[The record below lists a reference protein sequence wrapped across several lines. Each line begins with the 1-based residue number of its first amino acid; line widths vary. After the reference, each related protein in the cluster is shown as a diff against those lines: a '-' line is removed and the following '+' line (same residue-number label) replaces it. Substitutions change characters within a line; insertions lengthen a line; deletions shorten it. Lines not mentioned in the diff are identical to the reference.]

1 MASLYIHIPFC
12 KQACNYCN
20 FHFSTQLQYAE
31 DMINS
36 ITLEMKLRKQELS
49 NEPLQSIYV
58 GGGTPSILGDDLLH
72 QLFNAIDTTFK
83 VESKAEITIEANPD
97 DITAEKLNTIK
108 QTSVNRFSMGVQSFF
123 DEDLKWMNR
132 AHKANE
138 AERSI
143 KLIQDFGFDKISIDL
158 IYGGPTLSNENWA
171 KNLAKINELGLNH
184 VSAYCLTVE
193 PQTALHN
200 HIKKGK
206 LPALDEEKAA
216 EQFNIMIEQLSVWG
230 FEQYEISNFARNKE
244 YAVHNTNY
252 WQNKPYLGVGPS
264 AHSFNGKQRSW
275 NVANNQVYMKQLAQ
289 QILPL
294 EIEMLTTT
302 NRINEYI
309 MTGLRTI
316 WGCSWQEISSR
327 FGKQHFDEL
336 KHRIEPY
343 INQQQIV
350 DDGISFKLTT
360 SARIMAD
367 GIASDLFFEDELL

>member
-20 FHFSTQLQYAE
+20 FHFSTQLQYAAE
-31 DMINS
+31 MINS
-36 ITLEMKLRKQELS
+36 ITLEMKLRKHELPD
-49 NEPLQSIYV
+49 EPLQSIYV

-72 QLFNAIDTTFK
+72 QLFNAIYATFK
-83 VESKAEITIEANPD
+83 VEPNAEITIESNPD
-97 DITAEKLNTIK
+97 DITPEKLYAIK
-108 QTSVNRFSMGVQSFF
+108 QTPVNRFSMGVQSFF
-123 DEDLKWMNR
+123 DEDLIWMNR

-138 AERSI
+138 AEKSI

-158 IYGGPTLSNENWA
+158 IYGGPTLSNENWT

-193 PQTALHN
+193 PQTALHH
-200 HIKKGK
+200 HINKGK

-216 EQFNIMIEQLSVWG
+216 EQFNMMIEQLGSFG

-244 YAVHNTNY
+244 YAVHNTSY

-275 NVANNQVYMKQLAQ
+275 NVANNQVYMKQLVQ
-289 QILPL
+289 HILPL
-294 EIEMLTTT
+294 EIETLTTA
-302 NRINEYI
+302 NSINEYM

-327 FGKQHFDEL
+327 FGEQYYAGL
-336 KHRIEPY
+336 KHKIEPY
-343 INQQQIV
+343 ITQQKIV

-360 SARIMAD
+360 QARILAD
-367 GIASDLFFEDELL
+367 GIASDLFFEDELF

>member
-20 FHFSTQLQYAE
+20 FHFSTQLQYAAE
-31 DMINS
+31 MINS
-36 ITLEMKLRKQELS
+36 ITLEMKLRKHELPD
-49 NEPLQSIYV
+49 EPLQSIYV

-72 QLFNAIDTTFK
+72 QLFNAIYATFK
-83 VESKAEITIEANPD
+83 VEPNAEITIEANPD
-97 DITAEKLNTIK
+97 DITPEKLNAIK
-108 QTSVNRFSMGVQSFF
+108 QTPVNRFSMGVQSFF

-193 PQTALHN
+193 PQTALQH
-200 HIKKGK
+200 HINKGK

-216 EQFNIMIEQLSVWG
+216 EQFNMMIEQLGCFG

-244 YAVHNTNY
+244 YAVHNTSY

-264 AHSFNGKQRSW
+264 AHSFNGKQRRW
-275 NVANNQVYMKQLAQ
+275 NIANNQVYMKQLAQ

-294 EIEMLTTT
+294 EIETLTTA

-327 FGKQHFDEL
+327 FGEQYYAEL
-336 KHRIEPY
+336 KHKIEPY

-350 DDGISFKLTT
+350 DDGINFKLTT
-360 SARIMAD
+360 QARILAD
-367 GIASDLFFEDELL
+367 GIASDLFFES

>member
-20 FHFSTQLQYAE
+20 FHFSTQLQYAAN
-31 DMINS
+31 MINS
-36 ITLEMKLRKQELS
+36 ITLEMKLRKHELPD
-49 NEPLQSIYV
+49 EPLQSIYV
-58 GGGTPSILGDDLLH
+58 GGGTPSILGDVLLH
-72 QLFNAIDTTFK
+72 QLFNDIYTTFK
-83 VESKAEITIEANPD
+83 VEPDAEVTMEANPD
-97 DITAEKLNTIK
+97 DITPEKLNAIK
-108 QTSVNRFSMGVQSFF
+108 QTPVNRFSMGVQSFF
-123 DEDLKWMNR
+123 EEDLKWMNR

-138 AERSI
+138 AEKSI
-143 KLIQDFGFDKISIDL
+143 KLIQDFGFNKISIDL

-171 KNLAKINELGLNH
+171 KNLSKINELGLNH

-193 PQTALHN
+193 PQTALHH
-200 HIKKGK
+200 HINKGK

-216 EQFNIMIEQLSVWG
+216 EQFNMMIEQLGSFG

-244 YAVHNTNY
+244 YAVHNTSY

-289 QILPL
+289 HILPL
-294 EIEMLTTT
+294 EIETLTTA
-302 NRINEYI
+302 NSINEYM

-327 FGKQHFDEL
+327 FGEQYYAEL
-336 KHRIEPY
+336 KHKIKPY
-343 INQQQIV
+343 IKQQLIV
-350 DDGISFKLTT
+350 DDGTIFKLTT
-360 SARIMAD
+360 NARILAD
-367 GIASDLFFEDELL
+367 GIASDLFFEE

>member
-20 FHFSTQLQYAE
+20 FHFSTQLQYAAE
-31 DMINS
+31 MINS
-36 ITLEMKLRKQELS
+36 ITLEMKLRKHELPD
-49 NEPLQSIYV
+49 EPLQSIYV
-58 GGGTPSILGDDLLH
+58 GGGTPSILGDVLLH
-72 QLFNAIDTTFK
+72 QLFNDIYTTFK
-83 VESKAEITIEANPD
+83 VEPNAEITIESNPD
-97 DITAEKLNTIK
+97 DITPEKLYAIK
-108 QTSVNRFSMGVQSFF
+108 QTPVNRFSMGVQSFF
-123 DEDLKWMNR
+123 DEDLIWMNR

-138 AERSI
+138 AEKSI

-158 IYGGPTLSNENWA
+158 IYGGPTLSNENWT

-193 PQTALHN
+193 PQTALHH
-200 HIKKGK
+200 HINKGK

-216 EQFNIMIEQLSVWG
+216 EQFNMMIEQLGSFG

-244 YAVHNTNY
+244 YAVHNTSY

-275 NVANNQVYMKQLAQ
+275 NVANNQVYMKQLVQ
-289 QILPL
+289 HILPL
-294 EIEMLTTT
+294 EIETLTTA
-302 NRINEYI
+302 NSINEYM

-327 FGKQHFDEL
+327 FGEQYYAEL
-336 KHRIEPY
+336 KYKIEPY
-343 INQQQIV
+343 ITQQKIV

-360 SARIMAD
+360 QARILAD
-367 GIASDLFFEDELL
+367 GIASDLFFEDELF

>member
-1 MASLYIHIPFC
+1 
-12 KQACNYCN
+12 
-20 FHFSTQLQYAE
+20 
-31 DMINS
+31 MINS